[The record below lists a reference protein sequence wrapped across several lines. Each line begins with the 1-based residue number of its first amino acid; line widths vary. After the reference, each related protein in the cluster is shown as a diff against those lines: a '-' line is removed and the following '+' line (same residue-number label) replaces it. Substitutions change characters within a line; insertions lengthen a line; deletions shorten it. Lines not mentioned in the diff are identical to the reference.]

1 MGRRLAGPVKLPN
14 SGESWY
20 ARLTVK
26 PADRPLA
33 GRSRLIRSLGTTDH
47 SIALQRW
54 PKAYQALQQE
64 LEQRIQKARDGE
76 LVRRQEIRE
85 RIRLVWDDD
94 QLAPAEV
101 VEVITGEKLSDPQE
115 ASPLFRQAF
124 TAYTKRRELT
134 YSWDEL
140 VNLHAATIDRRRG
153 EPLSKSWLKSAN
165 LGVRRV
171 TAIQQ
176 FPQEMTK
183 IDVRRLRES
192 MLTEGLKGTTI
203 ATQMGVLQSIVQTGI
218 EEDALDIPTNPFR
231 DVRFSAATR
240 EEDQF
245 LPFDFK
251 TQLPRVLT
259 ETRDAWIFELYC
271 STGMRVRELLNRSP
285 DHLDGQMLIIGRS
298 DKGKPKTK
306 SSFRRVPI
314 PEHLLPRVRELL
326 PVSSPGA
333 WEQRLRKQI
342 KDLFNHKQLVTH
354 SCRHTFK
361 SLSRKVGMPTDI
373 SDEIDGHKKKDVS
386 AISDHYGHYPDEK
399 LIEWVD
405 VVSKEIHALM
415 ANA

>member
-1 MGRRLAGPVKLPN
+1 MGRRLAGPVKLRN

-26 PADRPLA
+26 PAERPLV
-33 GRSRLIRSLGTTDH
+33 GRSRLIRSLGTSDH

-64 LEQRIQKARDGE
+64 LEQRIQKARSGE

-101 VEVITGEKLSDPQE
+101 VEIVTGEKLTDPQE

-140 VNLHAATIDRRRG
+140 VSLHAETIDRRRG
-153 EPLSKSWLKSAN
+153 EPLSRSWFKTAKQ
-165 LGVRRV
+165 GVRRIIGISQ
-171 TAIQQ
+171 T
-176 FPQEMTK
+176 PERTTK
-183 IDVRRLRES
+183 SDIKELMQS
-192 MLTEGLKGTTI
+192 MKLEGLKGKTI
-203 ATQMGVLQSIVQTGI
+203 ETQLSVLQSIVQTGI
-218 EEDALDIPTNPFR
+218 EEDVLDLAANPFR
-231 DVRFSAATR
+231 SVRFTAATR
-240 EEDQF
+240 EEDRF

-251 TQLPRVLT
+251 VQLPRVLT
-259 ETRDAWIFELYC
+259 ETRDAWIFELLC
-271 STGMRVRELLNRSP
+271 STGMRIGELLNRSH
-285 DHLDGQMLIIGRS
+285 DHLDGQMLIIGRY

-314 PEHLLPRVRELL
+314 PKHLLAHLQELL
-326 PVSSPGA
+326 PVSSTGA

-342 KDLFNHKQLVTH
+342 KDLFHHRQLVIH

-386 AISDHYGHYPDEK
+386 AISDHYGHYPDEV
-399 LIEWVD
+399 LIKWVD
-405 VVSKEIHALM
+405 VVSKEIQMLIA
-415 ANA
+415 

>member
-1 MGRRLAGPVKLPN
+1 MGRRLAGPVKLRN

-26 PADRPLA
+26 PAERPLV
-33 GRSRLIRSLGTTDH
+33 GRSRLIRSLGTSDH

-64 LEQRIQKARDGE
+64 LEQRIQKARSGE

-101 VEVITGEKLSDPQE
+101 VEIVTGEKLTDPKE

-124 TAYTKRRELT
+124 AAYTKRRELT
-134 YSWDEL
+134 YTWDEL
-140 VNLHAATIDRRRG
+140 VNLHAETILRRRG
-153 EPLSKSWLKSAN
+153 EPLSRSWFRTAN
-165 LGVRRV
+165 QAIKRV
-171 TAIQQ
+171 AEILPEQINRDSIKALTQ
-176 FPQEMTK
+176 
-183 IDVRRLRES
+183 RLR
-192 MLTEGLKGTTI
+192 TDGLSDKTI
-203 ATQMGVLQSIVQTGI
+203 ATQLSILQSVMQTGI
-218 EEDALDIPTNPFR
+218 EEDVVNLDSNPFR
-231 DVRFSAATR
+231 SVRFSAATR
-240 EEDQF
+240 EEDKY
-245 LPFDFK
+245 LPFERD
-251 TQLPRVLT
+251 QLRRLLT
-259 ETRDAWIFELYC
+259 ETRDPWVFELLC
-271 STGMRVRELLNRSP
+271 STGLRVGELLNRIP
-285 DHLDGQMLIIGRS
+285 DHVQGQMLVIGKT
-298 DKGKPKTK
+298 DTWKPKTK
-306 SSFRRVPI
+306 SSYRRVPI
-314 PEHLLPRVRELL
+314 PEHLVYKLWELL

-333 WEQRLRKQI
+333 WEQRLRQQI

-386 AISDHYGHYPDEK
+386 AISDHYGHYPDEV

-405 VVSKEIHALM
+405 VLSKEIQALI
-415 ANA
+415 A